1 MKQVFN
7 PYLPNWEFVPDGEPH
22 VFNDRLYVY
31 GSHDCYGGETYCMEP
46 YVCWSAPID
55 DLSDWTYHGIIYTG
69 KDDPLNDTGERK
81 MFAPDVVYKNNQY
94 YLYYG
99 LDTATTIS
107 VAIADNPEGPYQFY
121 GHVQHLDGNILG
133 LNENDRNQFD
143 PGVFKDDDGIVYLY
157 SGFSPD
163 PQTIERIKKK
173 LPDDANIFKATSD
186 GNWCYK
192 LKDDMITLNSDM
204 TLLIPGVSNSTG
216 TGFEGHEFYE
226 ASSMRKYNDK
236 YYMIYSSIN
245 QHELCYAMSD
255 YPDKNFEYKGIL
267 HSNCNLGIDDQPTYY
282 YGNNHGSLVKIKDD
296 YYIFGHRHTYTS
308 QYQRQG
314 VAERIIMN
322 DDGTFNQAE
331 MTSCGLNGKPL
342 RSHEVY
348 PAYIACVLMSK
359 DGAGTLGKIDNI
371 NHPNISLDT
380 NKESYITNIKDG
392 TIIGYKYF
400 DMQNVEEIKVEVI
413 SNNQGTLYVYTDL
426 SQEPITSIKIEVC
439 SQWQWFNSI
448 INIKDG
454 IYPLYFKYSGTGV
467 LQLKKFSI

>member
-31 GSHDCYGGETYCMEP
+31 GSHDCYGGKTYCMKP
-46 YVCWSAPID
+46 YVCWSASVD
-55 DLSDWTYHGIIYTG
+55 DLSDWTYHGTIYTG
-69 KDDPLNDTGERK
+69 KDDPLNDTGKRK
-81 MFAPDVVYKNNQY
+81 MFAPDVVYKNNKY

-99 LDTATTIS
+99 LDNAQTIS
-107 VAIADNPEGPYQFY
+107 VARADNPEGPYRFY

-133 LNENDRNQFD
+133 LKENDRNQFD
-143 PGVFKDDDGIVYLY
+143 PGVFKDDDGTIYLY

-173 LPDDANIFKATSD
+173 IPDNVNIFKATSD
-186 GNWCYK
+186 GNWCFK
-192 LKDDMITLNSDM
+192 LKDDMLTLDSDM
-204 TLLIPGVSNSTG
+204 TMVIPGASNSMG

-226 ASSMRKYNDK
+226 ASSMRKYNGK

-255 YPDKNFEYKGIL
+255 YPNKNFEYKGIL
-267 HSNCNLGIDDQPTYY
+267 HSNCNLGIDDKPTYY
-282 YGNNHGSLVKIKDD
+282 YGNNHGSLVKIKDN

-348 PAYIACVLMSK
+348 PTYIACVLMSRN
-359 DGAGTLGKIDNI
+359 GAGKLGKIDNT

-380 NKESYITNIKDG
+380 NMESHITNIKDG
-392 TIIGYKYF
+392 SIIGYKYF
-400 DMQNVEEIKVEVI
+400 DMQNVHEVKVEVTS
-413 SNNQGTLYVYTDL
+413 SNYGIIYVYTDL
-426 SQEPITSIKIEVC
+426 SQEPIASIKIETC
-439 SQWQWFNSI
+439 NQWLWFGSTI
-448 INIKDG
+448 SVQDG
-454 IYPLYFKYSGTGV
+454 IYPLYFKYSGTWI
-467 LQLKKFSI
+467 LHCKNFSI